1 MKVSVIVP
9 VFKVEAHI
17 EACLQSIID
26 QTYQDIEL
34 IVVDDKS
41 PDNSI
46 KLAKELFSKNKYTK
60 FKLLENTVNSGVSVS
75 RNNGLAI
82 ATGEYVLFVDSDD
95 TIVPTML
102 AEMTAVVAEYKVD
115 IVVCDTFRI
124 PIDTSAKP
132 AVWKASMT
140 GLVESAKAV
149 DAMLRFKETSY
160 IWNNLYRKSL
170 FDDIKFVD
178 NIYYEDMLIKPLLW
192 KKARQL
198 YFYPK
203 PLYNYFER
211 SGSITTRLGDLN
223 KYLGIPDCCKAIED
237 AFAHDTQ
244 ASQVMRINMVLFL
257 YTWIRNL
264 TLTITSAN
272 MPYEAVK
279 QLLEKYSSYIKLSN
293 ILKISNGA
301 DKRLPLFLLILK
313 VSPYLYWKRFS
324 TQLLAK

>member
-17 EACLQSIID
+17 EACLQSIIN

-46 KLAKELFSKNKYTK
+46 SLAKEVFSKNKYTN
-60 FKLLENTVNSGVSVS
+60 FRILENAVNSGVSAS

-82 ATGEYVLFVDSDD
+82 AKGEYILFVDSDD
-95 TIVPTML
+95 TIVPAML
-102 AEMTAVVAEYKVD
+102 AEMTAIATEYNVD

-124 PIDTSAKP
+124 PADESKKP
-132 AVWKASMT
+132 EVWKASLT
-140 GLVESAKAV
+140 GLVDGTTAI

-170 FDDIKFVD
+170 FDNIKFVD

-237 AFAHDTQ
+237 AFAQDTQ
-244 ASQVMRINMVLFL
+244 ASQEMRVNMVLFL

-279 QLLEKYSSYIKLSN
+279 PLLEKYSTYLKLSN
-293 ILKISNGA
+293 ILKIGNGV

>member
-17 EACLQSIID
+17 EACIQSIID

-46 KLAKELFSKNKYTK
+46 SLAKELLTKSKYTNFK
-60 FKLLENTVNSGVSVS
+60 FLENAVNSGVSAS

-102 AEMTAVVAEYKVD
+102 AEMAAIATEHDVD

-124 PIDTSAKP
+124 SADASKKP
-132 AVWKASMT
+132 EVWKASLT
-140 GLVESAKAV
+140 GLVDGATAI

-170 FDDIKFVD
+170 FDTIKFVD
-178 NIYYEDMLIKPLLW
+178 NIYYEDMLVKPLLW

-223 KYLGIPDCCKAIED
+223 KYLGIPDCCQAIEN
-237 AFAHDTQ
+237 AFAQDTQ
-244 ASQVMRINMVLFL
+244 ANQAMRVNMVLFL

-313 VSPYLYWKRFS
+313 ISPYLYWKRFS

>member
-17 EACLQSIID
+17 EACLQSIIN

-34 IVVDDKS
+34 IVIDDKS
-41 PDNSI
+41 PDNSNA
-46 KLAKELFSKNKYTK
+46 LAKELFVKNNYTK
-60 FKLLENTVNSGVSVS
+60 VKFLENAYNSGVSVS

-82 ATGEYVLFVDSDD
+82 ATGDYILFVDSDD
-95 TIVPTML
+95 TIAPTMIGDMASL
-102 AEMTAVVAEYKVD
+102 AMQHEVD
-115 IVVCDTFRI
+115 IVVCDTLRVRA
-124 PIDTSAKP
+124 DGSAEP
-132 AVWKASMT
+132 EVWKASLT
-140 GLVESAKAV
+140 GLVDSATAI
-149 DAMLRFKETSY
+149 DAMLRFKEKSY

-178 NIYYEDMLIKPLLW
+178 NIYYEDVLIKPLLW

-203 PLYNYFER
+203 PLYTYFER

-237 AFAHDTQ
+237 AFARDTQ
-244 ASQVMRINMVLFL
+244 ASQAMRINMVLFL

-272 MPYEAVK
+272 MPYEVVK
-279 QLLEKYSSYIKLSN
+279 QPLEKYSSYLKLSN
-293 ILKISNGA
+293 ILKIGNGV

-313 VSPYLYWKRFS
+313 ISPYLYWKRFS

>member
-46 KLAKELFSKNKYTK
+46 SLAKEVFAKNKYTN
-60 FKLLENTVNSGVSVS
+60 FRLLENAFNSGVSAS
-75 RNNGLAI
+75 RNNGLAV

-102 AEMTAVVAEYKVD
+102 AEMTAVATEYEVD

-124 PIDTSAKP
+124 RVNDVQKP
-132 AVWKASMT
+132 EVWKASLT
-140 GLVESAKAV
+140 GLVDGTAAI
-149 DAMLRFKETSY
+149 DAMLCFKETSY

-170 FDDIKFVD
+170 FDTIKFVD
-178 NIYYEDMLIKPLLW
+178 NIYYEDVLIKPLLW
-192 KKARQL
+192 KKASKL

-223 KYLGIPDCCKAIED
+223 KYLGIPDCCKAIEE
-237 AFAHDTQ
+237 AFGQDTQ
-244 ASQVMRINMVLFL
+244 ASQAMQINMILFL

-272 MPYEAVK
+272 MPYEVVK
-279 QLLEKYSSYIKLSN
+279 QLLEKYSSYLKLSN
-293 ILKISNGA
+293 ILKISTGA

>member
-17 EACLQSIID
+17 EACIQSIID
-26 QTYQDIEL
+26 QTYQDIEV

-41 PDNSI
+41 PDASI
-46 KLAKELFSKNKYTK
+46 ALAKGVFAKNSYTK
-60 FKLLENTVNSGVSVS
+60 FRILENAFNSGVSVS

-82 ATGEYVLFVDSDD
+82 ATGDYVLFVDSDD

-102 AEMTAVVAEYKVD
+102 AEMAAIATEHDVD

-124 PIDTSAKP
+124 RTSEPQKP
-132 AVWKASMT
+132 EVWKASLT
-140 GLVESAKAV
+140 GLVDGATAI

-170 FDDIKFVD
+170 FDNIKFVD

-203 PLYNYFER
+203 PLYNYYER
-211 SGSITTRLGDLN
+211 AGSITTRLGDLN
-223 KYLGIPDCCKAIED
+223 KYLGIPDCCQAIED
-237 AFAHDTQ
+237 AFAQDTQ
-244 ASQVMRINMVLFL
+244 ASQEMRVNMVLFL

-279 QLLEKYSSYIKLSN
+279 QLLDKYSSYIKFSN
-293 ILKISNGA
+293 ILKIGNGV

>member
-9 VFKVEAHI
+9 VFKVEVHI

-41 PDNSI
+41 PDNSV
-46 KLAKELFSKNKYTK
+46 KLAKELFSKNSYTK
-60 FKLLENTVNSGVSVS
+60 FKLLENDVNSGVSAS
-75 RNNGLAI
+75 RNNGLTI

-102 AEMTAVVAEYKVD
+102 AEMVAVVADYKVD

-124 PIDTSAKP
+124 PIDTSAQP

-140 GLVESAKAV
+140 GLVDSTTAV

-170 FDDIKFVD
+170 FDGIKFVD

-244 ASQVMRINMVLFL
+244 ASQVMQINMVLFL

-272 MPYEAVK
+272 MPYEAVR
-279 QLLEKYSSYIKLSN
+279 QLLEKYSSYVKLSN
-293 ILKISNGA
+293 ILKISNGT

>member
-46 KLAKELFSKNKYTK
+46 SLARELLVKSKYANFTI
-60 FKLLENTVNSGVSVS
+60 LENAFNSGVSVS

-82 ATGEYVLFVDSDD
+82 ANGEYVLFVDSDD
-95 TIVPTML
+95 TIVSTML
-102 AEMTAVVAEYKVD
+102 AEMVAIATEHDVD

-124 PIDTSAKP
+124 GTDTSQKP
-132 AVWKASMT
+132 EVWKASLT
-140 GLVESAKAV
+140 GLVDGATAI

-160 IWNNLYRKSL
+160 IWNNLYRRSL
-170 FDDIKFVD
+170 FKDIKFVD

-192 KKARQL
+192 KKSRQL

-223 KYLGIPDCCKAIED
+223 KYLGIPDCCQAIED
-237 AFAHDTQ
+237 AFAQDTQ
-244 ASQVMRINMVLFL
+244 ASPAMRVNMVLFL

-264 TLTITSAN
+264 TLTIISAN

-279 QLLEKYSSYIKLSN
+279 PLLEKYSSYLKVSN

-313 VSPYLYWKRFS
+313 ASPYLYWKRFS